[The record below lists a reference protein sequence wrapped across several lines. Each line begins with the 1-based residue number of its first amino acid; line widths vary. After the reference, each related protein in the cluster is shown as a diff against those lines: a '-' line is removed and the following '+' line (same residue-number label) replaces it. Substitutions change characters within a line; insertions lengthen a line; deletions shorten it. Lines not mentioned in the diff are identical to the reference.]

1 MEERKRMVLRAV
13 VDDYVATA
21 EPVGSRTIARKYGLG
36 VSPATIRN
44 EMADLEEQGYLE
56 QPHTSAGRVP
66 SSKGYRYYVDYLLSE
81 ERLDEGERVRLRAAL
96 AQHAHETAAL
106 LQHAVRL
113 LSAASG
119 YLVMISGPDL
129 ARSTCRFMQFVP
141 LRPGRAFLVLVTEN
155 GLARNML
162 VELDERVTADELRQ
176 ASEALSQRFR
186 GWALRDV
193 EEALASGMLGDLGRY
208 REVLARAVVTLCQQ
222 IEADDRHQVYLGG
235 ATNLLKQPEFRDVDK
250 VWTLLNA
257 LEEGEVGYELLHGW
271 SRDDGDVMVAIGEE
285 LGLDAVRMCSLV
297 SGGYR
302 LCERPV
308 GRIGVLGPSRMDY
321 ARVRAL
327 VEEVTRGLTEIL
339 TERLA

>member
-1 MEERKRMVLRAV
+1 MVLRAV

>member
-1 MEERKRMVLRAV
+1 MEERKRLVLRAV

-66 SSKGYRYYVDYLLSE
+66 SSKGYRYYVDHLLPR
-81 ERLDEGERVRLRAAL
+81 ERLDAGERSRLRAAL
-96 AQHAHETAAL
+96 AQHAHETASL

-113 LSAASG
+113 LSSVSG

-129 ARSTCRFMQFVP
+129 ARSTCRFLQFVP
-141 LRPGRAFLVLVTEN
+141 LRPGRAFLVLVAEN
-155 GLARNML
+155 GLARNMV
-162 VELDERVTADELRQ
+162 VELDERVTPEELRQ

-193 EEALASGMLGDLGRY
+193 EEALACGPSSGLERWRD
-208 REVLARAVVTLCQQ
+208 VLASAVVSLCQQ
-222 IEADDRHQVYLGG
+222 IQADDRHQVYLGG
-235 ATNLLKQPEFRDVDK
+235 ATNLLRQPEFRDVDK
-250 VWTLLNA
+250 VWTILNA
-257 LEEGEVGYELLHGW
+257 LEEGEVGYELLHGLAAE
-271 SRDDGDVMVAIGEE
+271 DEDVMVAIGEE
-285 LGLDAVRMCSLV
+285 LGVDAVRMCSLV
-297 SGGYR
+297 ASGYR
-302 LCERPV
+302 LSRHPV

-327 VEEVTRGLTEIL
+327 VEEIAHGLTEIL

>member
-1 MEERKRMVLRAV
+1 MVLRAV

-44 EMADLEEQGYLE
+44 EMAELEEEGYLE

-222 IEADDRHQVYLGG
+222 IEAADRHQVYLGG